1 LVKDIVEQLSL
12 QAYFCVTAGIIGLV
26 FLNRLHSFEKLIVLN
41 VWINISA
48 DIIAS
53 AFVIKGM
60 TSEMIY
66 NISAPIEQLV
76 TLFIYNNG
84 VNTLKL
90 RNIHFGTMCLI
101 FLLSLSNYFLMK
113 NPYEFHSYTIIFSG
127 LTVAIFS
134 CLQLQF
140 TISRLKP
147 WLSVIFWFSFAN
159 VIYYT
164 LMTSTIS
171 SLPLAI
177 EVSDSFARSIKA
189 INDIGYIL
197 WSILISI
204 GILWNRTRII

>member
-1 LVKDIVEQLSL
+1 
-12 QAYFCVTAGIIGLV
+12 
-26 FLNRLHSFEKLIVLN
+26 
-41 VWINISA
+41 
-48 DIIAS
+48 
-53 AFVIKGM
+53 
-60 TSEMIY
+60 
-66 NISAPIEQLV
+66 
-76 TLFIYNNG
+76 
-84 VNTLKL
+84 
-90 RNIHFGTMCLI
+90 
-101 FLLSLSNYFLMK
+101 
-113 NPYEFHSYTIIFSG
+113 
-127 LTVAIFS
+127 
-134 CLQLQF
+134 LQLQF